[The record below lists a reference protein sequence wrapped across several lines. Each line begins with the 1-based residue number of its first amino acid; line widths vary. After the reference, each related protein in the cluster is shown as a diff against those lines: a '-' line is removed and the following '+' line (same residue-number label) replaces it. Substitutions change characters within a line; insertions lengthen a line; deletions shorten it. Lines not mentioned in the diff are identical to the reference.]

1 MLLDCAQL
9 QKTAW
14 RRAPSTQGAT
24 SLETT
29 YLTDNRLHRILQAD
43 GFIHSNL
50 IESAAHT

>member
-14 RRAPSTQGAT
+14 RRTPSLQGAT
-24 SLETT
+24 PPETT
-29 YLTDNRLHRILQAD
+29 YLTDNRLHRNLQTD

-50 IESAAHT
+50 IESAANT